1 MLYQSSHPS
10 LSLLLIYRLMG
21 DLCLISDNKK
31 KKWKSHPRDKFKS
44 FLFNHLFLL
53 VQVLLLTFPLVSG
66 HPWDGVVVT
75 QADYQALKA
84 LKHEF
89 VDLKGVLSTW
99 NDSGLEACSGGWIGI
114 KCARGQVIAI
124 QLPWKGLGGR
134 ISEKIG
140 QLQALRRI
148 SLHDNL
154 LVGPVPT
161 SLGFLPNLRG
171 VYLFNNR
178 LSGSVPPS
186 IGYCLLL
193 QTLDVSNNLLTGTIP
208 PSLANS
214 TKLYRLNLSF
224 NSFFGSIPVR
234 KNLEGISLSHNQID
248 GIIPDELGSLSR
260 LQVLDL
266 AIASMAIS
274 QKPWTGCK
282 ISISVLLTTISPVL
296 FHPSS
301 PKSSIQALL

>member
-1 MLYQSSHPS
+1 MVEE
-10 LSLLLIYRLMG
+10 MG

-99 NDSGLEACSGGWIGI
+99 NDSVWKLVLVSCKHSGGLVSMTIF
-114 KCARGQVIAI
+114 
-124 QLPWKGLGGR
+124 LL
-134 ISEKIG
+134 
-140 QLQALRRI
+140 AL
-148 SLHDNL
+148 SLR
-154 LVGPVPT
+154 

-224 NSFFGSIPVR
+224 NSFFGSIPVSLTQSHSLIFLALQHNNLSGSIPNTWGGTG
-234 KNLEGISLSHNQID
+234 KNVYQLQTLTLDQNRISGDIPISLSKLGKLEGI
-248 GIIPDELGSLSR
+248 
-260 LQVLDL
+260 
-266 AIASMAIS
+266 
-274 QKPWTGCK
+274 
-282 ISISVLLTTISPVL
+282 
-296 FHPSS
+296 F
-301 PKSSIQALL
+301 